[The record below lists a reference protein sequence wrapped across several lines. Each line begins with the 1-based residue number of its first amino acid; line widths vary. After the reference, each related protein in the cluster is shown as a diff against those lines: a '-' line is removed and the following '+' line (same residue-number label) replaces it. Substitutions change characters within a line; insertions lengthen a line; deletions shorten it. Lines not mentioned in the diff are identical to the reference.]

1 MIDEPV
7 LTNQFLSESHSED
20 LPVSIAE
27 LDETKLCRRVGDQI
41 LRHPTHMQSQ
51 KTAPLQ
57 KLEDKVPI
65 SDHVHAVLSDRK
77 EAQLVGQELSVQAV
91 RVSCHGTGAQ
101 WQVRDT
107 RL

>member
-20 LPVSIAE
+20 LPVSITQ
-27 LDETKLCRRVGDQI
+27 LDKAKLSRRVGDQVFG
-41 LRHPTHMQSQ
+41 HPTRMQSQ

-91 RVSCHGTGAQ
+91 RISCHGPRTQ
-101 WQVRDT
+101 W
-107 RL
+107 